1 MTLTEFLST
10 ADADDT
16 TALAEAHA
24 YTETQGKLV
33 SRNMVNS
40 ILAQN
45 GMYNALLTAAS
56 SDDLIAA
63 FMDASSTQYNFI
75 EGDSTGDAQIA
86 ALDALI
92 TGDFPEL
99 AALKRTLI
107 ELCNIPFNP
116 FSDATIEQVKAIR
129 YPVTSELCTHPA
141 GMNYVVSA
149 SNRDLFS
156 FVSTLTDDCT
166 GIDVS
171 IKWRE
176 DAAEAWKVFNVPVRL
191 QGGNAGET
199 LSQVIAR
206 PRGIQNARH
215 FEFSYKGQ
223 YAGQVSSVSVNVS
236 Q

>member
-10 ADADDT
+10 ANANDT

-45 GMYNALLTAAS
+45 GMYNALLAAAS

-75 EGDSTGDAQIA
+75 EGDSTGNVQIA

-92 TGDFPEL
+92 AGDFPEL
-99 AALKRTLI
+99 AALKPPLI
-107 ELCNIPFNP
+107 ALCNVPFNP
-116 FSDATIEQVKAIR
+116 FAGATIEQVKAIR

-141 GMNYVVSA
+141 EMDYAVSA
-149 SNRDLFS
+149 SNKDLFS
-156 FVSTLTDDCT
+156 FVSTLTDDCK

-176 DAAEAWKVFNVPVRL
+176 DAAEAWKVFRLPIRL
-191 QGGNAGET
+191 QGGSAGES

-215 FEFSYKGQ
+215 FEFSYQGQ
-223 YAGQVSSVSVNVS
+223 YAGQVSTVNVTVG